1 MKSKLLILAL
11 ACLSTFSSYSQ
22 KAFGYD
28 IPKKIGYD
36 LLKGSWVAKESR
48 DLKIFKEDHLN
59 FKCLDAACYLKS
71 VWTFETDSTGNIV
84 VPESK
89 ICPQS
94 TTFKFKYSL
103 LESQTGYGPSYKLDV
118 TFDNGV
124 RELLYLG
131 GWDGKKK
138 IVMGYMQKS
147 INVSINYT
155 FKKED

>member
-1 MKSKLLILAL
+1 MKIKILILAF
-11 ACLSTFSSYSQ
+11 ACLSTLPGFSQ

-59 FKCLDAACYLKS
+59 FNGLDAACYLKS
-71 VWTFETDSTGNIV
+71 VWTFESDSTGNIV

-89 ICPQS
+89 TCPQS
-94 TTFKFKYSL
+94 TTFRFKYSL
-103 LESQTGYGPSYKLDV
+103 LESQTGFGPSYKLDV
-118 TFDNGV
+118 TFDNGTH
-124 RELLYLG
+124 ELLYLG
-131 GWDGKKK
+131 DWDGKSK
-138 IVMGYMQKS
+138 IKMGYTQKS
-147 INVSINYT
+147 INVSIIYI